1 MKDDA
6 AAVAVVGGS
15 FAVGAPRLFIP
26 ADTTRYYGGQG
37 RLKRALDI
45 LLAGLALLA
54 VSPLFLLFALL
65 IKRSSPGPVFF
76 VQERLGRD
84 GRPFK
89 FYKFRSMVHNSD
101 DAIHRQFAAMF
112 IAGDESGCAASN
124 SGEKVFKLKRDPR
137 ITPIGAFLRRTSLD
151 ELPQLINIVKGEMS
165 LVGPRPPIAYEIEN
179 YQPWHMERLKAV
191 PGLTGLWQVSGRSS
205 VSFDDMVR
213 LDIRYINEW
222 SFRRDLAIIAK
233 TVPVV
238 LRGTGGY

>member
-6 AAVAVVGGS
+6 AAVAVVGS
-15 FAVGAPRLFIP
+15 FAVNSPRLFIP

-37 RLKRALDI
+37 HLKRALDV

-89 FYKFRSMVHNSD
+89 FYKFRSMMHNSD

>member
-15 FAVGAPRLFIP
+15 FAVSTPRLFIP
-26 ADTTRYYGGQG
+26 ADTTRYYGNQG
-37 RLKRALDI
+37 RLKRLMD
-45 LLAGLALLA
+45 LVVAGLALTL
-54 VSPLFLLFALL
+54 VSPLFLLLSIL
-65 IKRSSPGPVFF
+65 IKRSSPGPVLF

-101 DAIHRQFAAMF
+101 DTIHRQFAAMF
-112 IAGDESGCAASN
+112 INGDEGGCAASN

-151 ELPQLINIVKGEMS
+151 ELPQLINIVKGDMS

-191 PGLTGLWQVSGRSS
+191 PGLTGLWQISGRSS
-205 VSFDDMVR
+205 VSFDEMVR

-222 SFRRDLAIIAK
+222 SFWGDVSIIAK

-238 LRGTGGY
+238 IRGTGGY